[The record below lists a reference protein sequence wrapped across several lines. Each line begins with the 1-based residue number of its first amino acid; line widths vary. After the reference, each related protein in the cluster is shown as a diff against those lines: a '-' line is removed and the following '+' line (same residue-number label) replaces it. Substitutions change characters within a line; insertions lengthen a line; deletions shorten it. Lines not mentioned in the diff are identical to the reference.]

1 MRRFSGLKR
10 DSAMKV
16 APRLLPAMLAS
27 LATLSAA
34 GCRTASTGSIA
45 HKRPPEIRP
54 LAAFDLQEFVAEHN
68 ENAERIQSLEAK
80 PAITVTMGP
89 QGDAKSG
96 AVDGLLAVE
105 RPRNF
110 KLELAHSWSTIG
122 DIGSNDERFW
132 FWFKNS
138 KDRSVYYCDYSELD
152 STSLAV
158 TYQPDWIVDAMGL
171 TAITPDDAA
180 QIKIRRGIQPGTT
193 ILTFAP
199 TRTGG
204 QTYSRV
210 MVVSD
215 STRKVSEFRIISS
228 DGKAT
233 IAQATIKKYRDLP
246 LGGRTP
252 IENSTAARATCS
264 LPENIV
270 LEWKRE
276 LLSLDVV
283 VKDVKVNQFDTS
295 KRMARFVQPTISGY
309 APVNLAEVARQKD
322 PASSTAVRQTIP
334 VPETPNRGRLNPTP
348 LQIRGADANANTQRR
363 QNQVV
368 PKSPV
373 LLPVLD
379 LEVLDAPVP
388 TAPGT
393 PIDRGRSTA
402 LLSSPGNSLE
412 R

>member
-1 MRRFSGLKR
+1 
-10 DSAMKV
+10 MKV
-16 APRLLPAMLAS
+16 APRLLLAMLAT

-34 GCRTASTGSIA
+34 GCRTASMGSIA
-45 HKRPPEIRP
+45 HNRPPEVRSQ
-54 LAAFDLQEFVAEHN
+54 ATFDLEGFVAEHN
-68 ENAERIQSLEAK
+68 QNAERIQSLEAK

-96 AVDGLLAVE
+96 AVVGRLAVE

-110 KLELAHSWSTIG
+110 KLELSHSMSTIA

-132 FWFKNS
+132 FWFQNR
-138 KDRSVYYCDYSELD
+138 KDKSVYYCDYTELS

-158 TYQPDWIVDAMGL
+158 TYQPDWIVEAMGL
-171 TAITPDDAA
+171 KGITPDEAA
-180 QIKIRRGIQPGTT
+180 QIKTRPGTQPGTT
-193 ILTFAP
+193 VLTFAP
-199 TRTGG
+199 TKAGG

-215 STRKVSEFRIISS
+215 STRKVNEFRVISS

-233 IAQATIKKYRDLP
+233 IAHATIKKYRDLP
-246 LGGRTP
+246 VGRTAS
-252 IENSTAARATCS
+252 EDGSSAERSTCS

-283 VKDVKVNQFDTS
+283 LKDAKVNQFDTS
-295 KRMARFVQPTISGY
+295 KRTALFVQPAVSGY
-309 APVNLAEVARQKD
+309 TPVNLAEVARQKD
-322 PASSTAVRQTIP
+322 AASSTAVRQTIP
-334 VPETPNRGRLNPTP
+334 VPETPNRVRLNPP
-348 LQIRGADANANTQRR
+348 LQIRGEDAAANTPRR
-363 QNQVV
+363 QDQVR
-368 PKSPV
+368 PKSPM

-379 LEVLDAPVP
+379 LDVVDAPVP
-388 TAPGT
+388 TPPGT
-393 PIDRGRSTA
+393 PADRSSTA
-402 LLSSPGNSLE
+402 LVSNPGGSLE